1 VTLDPRQDLFCRLV
15 ANGATPA
22 TAARM
27 IGYADPAAGET
38 LLAEPGMGERV
49 ATLSAAREAGHA
61 AMFER
66 LEAWLSHLVEH
77 SIANGQ
83 TGHALRAID
92 RLMQLHGMNG
102 KGNGRLPAIEPVKP
116 TPAPILDDLDL
127 ATLLPSAVDPEPQ
140 LNRRERRAL
149 KSMARRK

>member
-1 VTLDPRQDLFCRLV
+1 VTLDPRQELFCRLV

-27 IGYADPAAGET
+27 IGYADPASGET

-77 SIANGQ
+77 SIADGQ

-127 ATLLPSAVDPEPQ
+127 TTLLPSVLPEPQ

>member
-1 VTLDPRQDLFCRLV
+1 
-15 ANGATPA
+15 
-22 TAARM
+22 
-27 IGYADPAAGET
+27 
-38 LLAEPGMGERV
+38 
-49 ATLSAAREAGHA
+49 TLSAARETGHA

-102 KGNGRLPAIEPVKP
+102 KGNGRLPAIELAKP
-116 TPAPILDDLDL
+116 TPVPILDDLDL
-127 ATLLPSAVDPEPQ
+127 TAMLPSVVAELAAEPP

-149 KSMARRK
+149 KSMTRRK